1 MHLADRMARLGTES
15 ALTTGIRV
23 RELIAEGRDIIELHI
38 GEPDFDT
45 PEHVLEAARRA
56 LAEGHT
62 HYAPPLGLSGFREA
76 IATDTAARLGVR
88 VEPGRVVVTPGAK
101 PVLMYALNALIDAGD
116 EVIVPDPG
124 FPIYASMVRYLGG
137 VPVAIPLRADH
148 DYRPDI
154 DELRSLVS
162 PRTRMIILNSPSN
175 PTGGMLTRADL
186 EGVAAIALAHG
197 LIVLTDE
204 IYSKLVHEGTHHSLL
219 QVEGMAEHTVVLDGL
234 SKAYAM
240 TGWRLG
246 WGIVPAA
253 LVEPF
258 ERQIINTV
266 TSTADYAQIAG
277 AAALTGPQE
286 PVRAMLAELGERRRL
301 LVDGLNDLPGIS
313 AIPSPGAFYVFP
325 DVARTGFDGATF
337 AHRLLEEAGVSLTA
351 GTDFGS
357 VATNHVRISYAN
369 SQANLTI
376 ALDRMSA
383 FLETERTASR

>member
-62 HYAPPLGLSGFREA
+62 HYVPPLGLPAFREA
-76 IATDTAARLGVR
+76 IAADVAARLGVR

-101 PVLMYALNALIDAGD
+101 PVLMYALNALIEAGD

-124 FPIYASMVRYLGG
+124 FPIYASMVRFLGG
-137 VPVAIPLRADH
+137 VPVPIPLRAERDH
-148 DYRPDI
+148 RLDI

-162 PRTRMIILNSPSN
+162 ARTRMIVLNSPSN

-186 EGVAAIALAHG
+186 EGVAAVALAHG
-197 LIVLTDE
+197 LVVLSDE
-204 IYSKLVHEGTHHSLL
+204 IYSRLVHEGTHYSLL

-234 SKAYAM
+234 SKTYAM

-246 WGIVPAA
+246 WGIVPSA

-266 TSTADYAQIAG
+266 TCTADYAQLAG
-277 AAALTGPQE
+277 TAALTGSQE
-286 PVRAMLAELGERRRL
+286 PVAMMLAEFGKRRRL
-301 LVDGLNDLPGIS
+301 MVDGLNALPGIS
-313 AIPSPGAFYVFP
+313 AVPAPGAFYVFP
-325 DVARTGFDGATF
+325 DVSGTGLDGATF
-337 AHRLLEEAGVSLTA
+337 ARRLLEEGGVSLTA
-351 GTDFGS
+351 GTDFGA
-357 VATNHVRISYAN
+357 VATDHVRVSYAN
-369 SQANLTI
+369 SQANLAI
-376 ALDRMSA
+376 ALERMAA
-383 FLETERTASR
+383 FVGTAGR

>member
-45 PEHVLEAARRA
+45 PDHVLEAARRA

-62 HYAPPLGLSGFREA
+62 HYAPPLGLPGFREA
-76 IATDTAARLGVR
+76 IATDTASRLGVR

-101 PVLMYALNALIDAGD
+101 PVLVYALNALIDAGD
-116 EVIVPDPG
+116 EVIGPDPG

-137 VPVAIPLRADH
+137 VPVAIPLRAER

-175 PTGGMLTRADL
+175 PTGGMLTRSDL
-186 EGVAAIALAHG
+186 EGVAAIALAHE
-197 LIVLTDE
+197 LMVLTDE
-204 IYSKLVHEGTHHSLL
+204 IYSKLVHEGAHHSLL
-219 QVEGMAEHTVVLDGL
+219 QVEGMAEHTIVLDGL

-266 TSTADYAQIAG
+266 TCTADYAQIAG

-301 LVDGLNDLPGIS
+301 VVDGLNDLPGIS

-325 DVARTGFDGATF
+325 DVAGTGFDGATF
-337 AHRLLEEAGVSLTA
+337 ARRLIEEAGVSLTA

-357 VATNHVRISYAN
+357 VATSHVRISYAN
-369 SQANLTI
+369 SQANLAI

-383 FLETERTASR
+383 FLATERTASR